1 MAIVTSRTDVDEL
14 TAYGECKCNQTNI
27 RMCFDG
33 GSSYSGY
40 GQLGFDRRVRIYQIS
55 DFGETVE
62 TYKRLTTGDIL
73 DRQVLVG
80 TGAVPGVGQDQTE
93 F

>member
-1 MAIVTSRTDVDEL
+1 
-14 TAYGECKCNQTNI
+14 
-27 RMCFDG
+27 MCFNG

-55 DFGETVE
+55 EYGEKIE
-62 TYKRLTTGDIL
+62 TYKRLTSGDII

-80 TGAVPGVGQDQTE
+80 DGAPSGVGQDQLYR
-93 F
+93 

>member
-1 MAIVTSRTDVDEL
+1 MSQDRWGLVSIFPVSVYQIVTDGL
-14 TAYGECKCNQTNI
+14 G

-40 GQLGFDRRVRIYQIS
+40 GQLGFDRRVRVYQLS
-55 DFGETVE
+55 EFGEKIE
-62 TYKRLTTGDIL
+62 TYKRLTSGEVV

-80 TGAVPGVGQDQTE
+80 SGAPVGTGQDQ
-93 F
+93 

>member
-1 MAIVTSRTDVDEL
+1 M
-14 TAYGECKCNQTNI
+14 

-40 GQLGFDRRVRIYQIS
+40 GKADFDRRVRVYQLS
-55 DFGETVE
+55 EYGEKVE
-62 TYKRLTTGDIL
+62 TYKRLTTGEVI

-80 TGAVPGVGQDQTE
+80 A
-93 F
+93 